1 MASTSII
8 APSSKFSYFSLKTV
22 GSENGG
28 YSSSFENNGR
38 MYIGQA
44 TTAGENAGV
53 NCGSFGIILY
63 DIPNKDQITSITSID
78 FSIFTTNNTS
88 GYNGC
93 IARIEYIGT
102 SYDSYPGIWRVGSSS
117 DQISLEENATTHLTT
132 NDATTCS
139 NFLSLIQS
147 AISGQYYYFRI
158 VRESEQGAQL
168 NTDITLTITYGSG
181 NQRTSQAYVWTTAR
195 SLLNYPENAMT
206 SNTSQSCIATASS
219 VYSSSYPI
227 WRAFDKSTTTVP
239 WASSRNET
247 NAWIQLQMPSALYDI
262 AITITNRNDRADN
275 IRGPIAGIILGS
287 NDGSNFTQIGSFS
300 DRDGSTRAASST
312 ITCYNSTVGYSYV
325 KVQMSDWYPSGSHT
339 YCAIGELGISGYT
352 NPSTG
357 GWVKVTPYV
366 WTIGTIELPRGAM
379 TSNESQ
385 GCIASSSSDY
395 DSNQQAFRAFNKS
408 ISSSDYCWASA
419 NSDTSPWI
427 QITLP
432 QKLYNIELEIH
443 NRYDYNN
450 ATGITDAIIYGS
462 NDGGVTLT
470 QIGTISG
477 RSAAFQA
484 MSIETCN
491 NATVGYSTI
500 KLDITRHGGTGAV
513 TVGEIYIRGTGG
525 GWVQASPYVF
535 I

>member
-44 TTAGENAGV
+44 TTTGENAGV

-63 DIPNKDQITSITSID
+63 DIPNKDQITSIASID

-168 NTDITLTITYGSG
+168 NTDITLTINYVSG
-181 NQRTSQAYVWTTAR
+181 NRRTPQAYVWTTSR
-195 SLLNYPENAMT
+195 TSLSYPISAMT
-206 SNTSQSCIATASS
+206 SNSSQGCIATASS

-227 WRAFDKSTTTVP
+227 WRAFDKSSTTAP
-239 WASSRNET
+239 WASSNSEK
-247 NAWIQLQMPSALYDI
+247 NAWIQLQIPEILYDI
-262 AITITNRNDRADN
+262 TIKITNRNDRANN
-275 IRGPIAGIILGS
+275 IRGPIAGTILGS
-287 NDGSNFTQIGSFS
+287 NDGLNFTQIGSFS

-312 ITCYNSTVGYSYV
+312 IACDNSTIGYSYI
-325 KVQMSDWYPSGSHT
+325 KIAMSDWYPSGNHT
-339 YCAIGELGISGYT
+339 YCAIGEIEITGY
-352 NPSTG
+352 NRPSTG
-357 GWVKVTPYV
+357 GWAEATPY
-366 WTIGTIELPRGAM
+366 I
-379 TSNESQ
+379 
-385 GCIASSSSDY
+385 
-395 DSNQQAFRAFNKS
+395 
-408 ISSSDYCWASA
+408 
-419 NSDTSPWI
+419 
-427 QITLP
+427 
-432 QKLYNIELEIH
+432 
-443 NRYDYNN
+443 YNN
-450 ATGITDAIIYGS
+450 
-462 NDGGVTLT
+462 
-470 QIGTISG
+470 
-477 RSAAFQA
+477 
-484 MSIETCN
+484 
-491 NATVGYSTI
+491 
-500 KLDITRHGGTGAV
+500 GAW
-513 TVGEIYIRGTGG
+513 T
-525 GWVQASPYVF
+525 QASPYVY